1 MASPPFFNKMAHNIL
16 ALMDASKK
24 GDLKRVEKLTRKKK
38 ALRAV
43 HDGYTALLLA
53 SMYGRLEVVRF
64 LCHEGADVNARDM
77 FGNTPLAF
85 AAADGNMEMMTV
97 LCDWGAD
104 LDARDDRESSP
115 LMTAIKNEEYDA
127 VNLLYSWK

>member
-1 MASPPFFNKMAHNIL
+1 MASPAFFNTMAHNIL

-24 GDLKRVEKLTRKKK
+24 GDLKRVEKLAKKK
-38 ALRAV
+38 AIRAV
-43 HDGYTALLLA
+43 HQGYTALLLA
-53 SMYGRLEVVRF
+53 SMYGRLEVVKL
-64 LCHEGADVNARDM
+64 LCHEGADVNAKDM

-104 LDARDDRESSP
+104 LHSRDDMESSA
-115 LMTAIKNEEYDA
+115 LVTAMKNEEYDA
-127 VNLLYSWK
+127 VKLLYSWG